1 MTTHDPKDTSQPF
14 QSRVLKELLIAA
26 RFGVIG
32 VAATALHIGL
42 VWTLATHTGL
52 PVLLANLVAFLCA
65 FVLSFTGNYIWTFS
79 APGSPGQAMRR
90 FFLISLI
97 AFLANSTLLA
107 VILAS
112 GWLSPRLAAVAS
124 ASVVPGITFL
134 ASRLWGFRQQTN
146 E

>member
-1 MTTHDPKDTSQPF
+1 M
-14 QSRVLKELLIAA
+14 SRQGHVLKELLIAV

-32 VAATALHIGL
+32 IAATVLHIGMVWVL
-42 VWTLATHTGL
+42 VGSTQL
-52 PVLLANLVAFLCA
+52 PALLANLIAFLCA

-79 APGSPGQAMRR
+79 TPGSPGKAMRR
-90 FFLISLI
+90 FFLISLG
-97 AFLANSTLLA
+97 AFLVNSTLLA
-107 VILAS
+107 AILTS

-134 ASRLWGFRQQTN
+134 ASRLWGFRH